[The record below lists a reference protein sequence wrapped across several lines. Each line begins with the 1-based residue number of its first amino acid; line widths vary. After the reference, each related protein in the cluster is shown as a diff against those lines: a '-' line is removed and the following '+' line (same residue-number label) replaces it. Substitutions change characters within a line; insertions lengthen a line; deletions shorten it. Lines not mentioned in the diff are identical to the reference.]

1 MKLKVLLYYLFFV
14 GCNNPTGVEVQN
26 LDNVSFIVN
35 LPKDNNGYFLLTL
48 DRSSPQTVH
57 NIHGEI
63 YPPVEYKRFEWS
75 SNLSFFI
82 GPYVANTTNIRS
94 YTDKNGEFT
103 NTIGPVLEMVGDTMK
118 LKVKWDSRAQLDDM
132 YFYEPNQSEIFY
144 IILQ

>member
-1 MKLKVLLYYLFFV
+1 MRLKVLLYYLFFV
-14 GCNNPTGVEVQN
+14 GCNNPTVVEVEN

-48 DRSSPQTVH
+48 DRSSPQTIH

-75 SNLSFFI
+75 SNLNFYI

-103 NTIGPVLEMVGDTMK
+103 NTICPVLEMVGDTMK
-118 LKVKWDSRAQLDDM
+118 LEVKWDSRAQLDDM